1 MKKNKKLSILL
12 ISLIALMLLLPTVVN
27 AGGLKAEKPNGS
39 TIKSLV
45 SQKAEDFFTL
55 IKGMKSLT
63 GTLGVASDASKIDCH
78 MAKNTEWGTA
88 AMLGV
93 SKYGQ
98 ASTGNNSKSTTN
110 NNTGVFQMADGTYE
124 YVAGIYEGKIP
135 TGLDAKYFN
144 VYSGS
149 TGISGDALTATT
161 GYVSGYGSVRWVSS
175 SFPWFL
181 RSNNALLGTDDFNG
195 NAGSNYGS
203 RAVVVCGSGLLQIFL
218 GGEKFKDF
226 FDKMCK
232 QKRCNPFL
240 KWRNNVT

>member
-1 MKKNKKLSILL
+1 MRKNKKISILI
-12 ISLIALMLLLPTVVN
+12 ISLIALMLLLPTGVN

-45 SQKAEDFFTL
+45 SQTAEDFFTL

-63 GTLGVASDASKIDCH
+63 GTLGVAPNASKIDCH

-135 TGLDAKYFN
+135 SGLDAKYFN
-144 VYSGS
+144 VYSGR
-149 TGISGDALTATT
+149 TGIPGDALTTAT
-161 GYVSGYGSVRWVSS
+161 GFVSGYGSVSWVSAS
-175 SFPWFL
+175 SPWFM
-181 RSNNALLGTDDFNG
+181 RSYSALLGTAGNNG
-195 NAGSNYGS
+195 SASSNYGS
-203 RAVVVCGSGLLQIFL
+203 RAVVVCGQEI
-218 GGEKFKDF
+218 
-226 FDKMCK
+226 
-232 QKRCNPFL
+232 
-240 KWRNNVT
+240 

>member
-1 MKKNKKLSILL
+1 MRKNKKISILI
-12 ISLIALMLLLPTVVN
+12 ISLIALMLLLPTAVN

-45 SQKAEDFFTL
+45 NQKAEDFFTL

-63 GTLGVASDASKIDCH
+63 GTLGVAPNASKIDCH

-98 ASTGNNSKSTTN
+98 ASTGTNSKSTTN

-135 TGLDAKYFN
+135 SGLDAKYFN

-149 TGISGDALTATT
+149 TGIPGDALTTAT
-161 GYVSGYGSVRWVSS
+161 GFVSGYGSVVSWVSAS
-175 SFPWFL
+175 NPWFV
-181 RSNNALLGTDDFNG
+181 RSVNTLLG
-195 NAGSNYGS
+195 AGGSDGVADSYHGS
-203 RAVVVCGSGLLQIFL
+203 RAVVVCGQEI
-218 GGEKFKDF
+218 
-226 FDKMCK
+226 
-232 QKRCNPFL
+232 
-240 KWRNNVT
+240 